1 VPERA
6 ELRVRHGRLTIEQ
19 ASAPA
24 RAAPPDAAP
33 RAAADTPRDTAELA
47 GPAIEREMLRA
58 EVERLYE
65 NALSAAA
72 GGFATAVVLWVLFY
86 QHRHAAIVLAWAVA
100 IHLAQ
105 SLRLGVVLAFKHS
118 RARHR
123 EPALWLRRYRASLLA
138 VSSAWGLAPLL
149 FLPAGD
155 LAYAALMLLVLLG
168 MAVTGI
174 SGIAPDRG
182 SIFLWLL
189 PLAGPIPLALLVR
202 GSDDV
207 GYLALA
213 LLSAVFVAVNLKF
226 VLAQNHTLST
236 ALRAQFE
243 NAALVQRL
251 NHQIALTEQASLDK
265 SRFLAAASH
274 DLRQPLHA
282 LSFFGSTLEKRMAK
296 SVDQPLIFNMMRS
309 IEALDKSF
317 NAILDVS
324 KLDAQAVEPH
334 AQAFPLR
341 DLFRRLQMSFGGQAE
356 AAGLQLRFKPG
367 GKIVRSDPQLLE
379 RALAN
384 LIQNA
389 LSYCRRG
396 GVVVLARNW
405 RGGLNLEVWDSGIG
419 IPEAELPKI
428 FAEFYQIA
436 NPERD
441 RNKGLGIGLA
451 IVSRLTLLLG
461 HRLSVQS
468 RVGRGSLFR
477 IWIKGSDLEAMD
489 EFTVGSETVP
499 TRIDDTRTILF
510 LDDEEAI
517 RASVSE
523 QLRHWGYTVLPVATI
538 DEARRAVLNHDSTID
553 IVISDLRLRGGED
566 GIVAIAQIRELCG
579 YTVPAVLVT
588 GDTAPA
594 QIRRIDE
601 SGHIV
606 LFKPVPPKEL
616 FNVLKGLS

>member
-1 VPERA
+1 MAERA
-6 ELRVRHGRLTIEQ
+6 ELRVRRGRLTIEQ
-19 ASAPA
+19 VRAPA
-24 RAAPPDAAP
+24 HADAAIGDE
-33 RAAADTPRDTAELA
+33 AAFA
-47 GPAIEREMLRA
+47 GPGIEQEMLRA

-65 NALSAAA
+65 NALTAAA
-72 GGFATAVVLWVLFY
+72 GSFVTAMILWMLFY
-86 QHRHAAIVLAWAVA
+86 QHHPAAIVLAWAVM
-100 IHLAQ
+100 IHVAQ
-105 SLRLGVVLAFKHS
+105 SVRLGVVFAFRHT
-118 RARHR
+118 RARQR

-138 VSSAWGLAPLL
+138 VSVAWGLAPVL
-149 FLPAGD
+149 FLPPDD
-155 LAYAALMLLVLLG
+155 LTYAALMLLVLLG
-168 MAVTGI
+168 TAVTGI
-174 SGIAPDRG
+174 SGIAPDRV
-182 SIFLWLL
+182 SVFLWLL
-189 PLAGPIPLALLVR
+189 PLTVPIPLVLLMR
-202 GSDDV
+202 GGDDV
-207 GYLALA
+207 GYLGLVLLA
-213 LLSAVFVAVNLKF
+213 TVFIAVNLKF

-243 NAALVQRL
+243 NAALVRRL
-251 NHQIALTEQASLDK
+251 NHQIELTEQASLDK

-282 LSFFGSTLEKRMAK
+282 LSFFGSTLEKRLART
-296 SVDQPLIFNMMRS
+296 VDQPVIFNMMRS

-324 KLDAQAVEPH
+324 KLDAQAIEPH
-334 AQAFPLR
+334 PQAFPLR

-384 LIQNA
+384 LIHNA
-389 LSYCRRG
+389 LTYCRDG

-405 RGGLNLEVWDSGIG
+405 RGGINVEVWDSGIG

-461 HRLSVQS
+461 HKLTVQS
-468 RVGRGSLFR
+468 RVGCGSLFR

-523 QLRHWGYTVLPVATI
+523 QLRHWGYTVLAVATVA
-538 DEARRAVLNHDSTID
+538 EARHAVLNHDSTID
-553 IVISDLRLRGGED
+553 IILSDLRLRGGED
-566 GIVAIAQIRELCG
+566 GIAAIAQIRALCG

-594 QIRRIDE
+594 QVQRIHE

>member
-1 VPERA
+1 MAERA
-6 ELRVRHGRLTIEQ
+6 ELRVRRGRLTIER
-19 ASAPA
+19 APA
-24 RAAPPDAAP
+24 PPPAPEPAVDVALE
-33 RAAADTPRDTAELA
+33 RDELA
-47 GPAIEREMLRA
+47 GPQIEREVVRA

-65 NALSAAA
+65 NAISAAA
-72 GGFATAVVLWVLFY
+72 GGFAAALVFWIVFY
-86 QHRHAAIVLAWAVA
+86 QHGHAMAVLAWAVV
-100 IHLAQ
+100 IHVAQ
-105 SLRLGVVLAFKHS
+105 SVRLGIVLAFKHT

-123 EPALWLRRYRASLLA
+123 EPLLWLRRYRVTLCA
-138 VSSAWGLAPLL
+138 VSSAWGLAPLM
-149 FLPAGD
+149 FLPPND
-155 LAYAALMLLVLLG
+155 LAFAALMLLVLLG
-168 MAVTGI
+168 VAVTGI
-174 SGIAPDRG
+174 SGIAPDRA
-182 SIFLWLL
+182 SVFLWLL
-189 PLAGPIPLALLVR
+189 PLAVPIPAALLWR
-202 GSDDV
+202 GGSDT

-213 LLSAVFVAVNLKF
+213 LLSAVFIAVNLRF
-226 VLAQNHTLST
+226 VLAQNHMLST
-236 ALRAQFE
+236 ALHAQFE

-251 NHQIALTEQASLDK
+251 NHQVALTEQASLDK

-282 LSFFGSTLEKRMAK
+282 LSFFGSTLEKRMVN

-309 IEALDKSF
+309 IEALDRSF

-356 AAGLQLRFKPG
+356 EAGLQLRFKPG

-384 LIQNA
+384 LIHNA
-389 LSYCRRG
+389 LNYCRGG

-405 RGGLNLEVWDSGIG
+405 RGGINVEVWDTGIG

-428 FAEFYQIA
+428 FGEFYQVA

-477 IWIKGSDLEAMD
+477 IWIKGSELEEIS

-523 QLRHWGYTVLPVATI
+523 QLRHWGYTVLAVATI
-538 DEARRAVLNHDSTID
+538 DEARRAVLNHDSVID

-566 GIVAIAQIRELCG
+566 GIHAIAQIRELCG

-594 QIRRIDE
+594 QVQRIHE

>member
-1 VPERA
+1 LAERA
-6 ELRVRHGRLTIEQ
+6 ELRVRHGRLTIER
-19 ASAPA
+19 APVRAPA
-24 RAAPPDAAP
+24 PQTDPDSGIDRAQPVSPQV
-33 RAAADTPRDTAELA
+33 
-47 GPAIEREMLRA
+47 EREVLRS

-72 GGFATAVVLWVLFY
+72 GGFAAALVFWVAFY
-86 QHRHAAIVLAWAVA
+86 QHSHTPAVPAWAVL
-100 IHLAQ
+100 IHVAQ
-105 SLRLGVVLAFKHS
+105 CARLGIVLAFKRT

-123 EPALWLRRYRASLLA
+123 DPMLWLRRYRVSLCA
-138 VSSAWGLAPLL
+138 VSAAWGLAPLM
-149 FLPAGD
+149 FMASND
-155 LAYAALMLLVLLG
+155 LAFAALILLVLLG
-168 MAVTGI
+168 VAVTGI
-174 SGIAPDRG
+174 SGIAPDRT
-182 SIFLWLL
+182 SVFLWLL
-189 PLAGPIPLALLVR
+189 PLSVPIPLALLWR
-202 GSDDV
+202 GGDDTS
-207 GYLALA
+207 YLALA
-213 LLSAVFVAVNLKF
+213 LLSVVFIAVNLHF
-226 VLAQNHTLST
+226 VLAQNRMLST
-236 ALRAQFE
+236 ALHAQFE
-243 NAALVQRL
+243 NAALVERL
-251 NHQIALTEQASLDK
+251 NDQIALTEQASLDK

-282 LSFFGSTLEKRMAK
+282 LSFFGSTLEKRMVN

-356 AAGLQLRFKPG
+356 EAGLQLRFKPG

-384 LIQNA
+384 LIHNA
-389 LSYCRRG
+389 LNHCRSG

-405 RGGLNLEVWDSGIG
+405 RGGINIEVWDTGIG
-419 IPEAELPKI
+419 IPEVELPKI
-428 FAEFYQIA
+428 FGEFYQVA

-461 HRLSVQS
+461 HRLSVLS

-477 IWIKGSDLEAMD
+477 IWIKGSELEEIS

-523 QLRHWGYTVLPVATI
+523 QLRHWGYTVLAVATI
-538 DEARRAVLNHDSTID
+538 DEARRAVLNHDSVID

-566 GIVAIAQIRELCG
+566 GIHAIAQIRELCG

-594 QIRRIDE
+594 QVQRIHE

>member
-1 VPERA
+1 MVAEPTAAPQTGDERA
-6 ELRVRHGRLTIEQ
+6 RRGD
-19 ASAPA
+19 
-24 RAAPPDAAP
+24 RAEPQ
-33 RAAADTPRDTAELA
+33 
-47 GPAIEREMLRA
+47 IEREVLRS
-58 EVERLYE
+58 EVERVYE
-65 NALSAAA
+65 NAAVAAS
-72 GGFATAVVLWVLFY
+72 GGFATALILWLLFY
-86 QHRHAAIVLAWAVA
+86 EHDHVSLILGWAAG

-105 SLRLGVVLAFKHS
+105 AVRLGVVLAFKRT
-118 RARHR
+118 RARHP
-123 EPALWLRRYRASLLA
+123 EPLAWLRRYRVTLLA
-138 VSSAWGLAPLL
+138 VSLAWGAAAPMLL
-149 FLPAGD
+149 PGND
-155 LAYAALMLLVLLG
+155 LAYAALLVFALLS

-174 SGIAPDRG
+174 SGITPDRL
-182 SIFLWLL
+182 SVFLWLL
-189 PLAGPIPLALLVR
+189 PISVPIPIALLWHA
-202 GSDDV
+202 SET

-213 LLSAVFVAVNLKF
+213 LLAVAFIAVNLRF
-226 VLAQNHTLST
+226 ALAQNRTLRM

-243 NAALVQRL
+243 NAALVERL
-251 NHQIALTEQASLDK
+251 NHQIELTEQASLDK

-282 LSFFGSTLEKRMAK
+282 LSFFGSTLEKRMSQ

-324 KLDAQAVEPH
+324 KFDAQAVEPRP
-334 AQAFPLR
+334 QAFALR

-367 GKIVRSDPQLLE
+367 GKIVRSDPLLLE

-384 LIQNA
+384 LIHNG
-389 LSYCRRG
+389 LNHCRSG
-396 GVVVLARNW
+396 GVCVLARHW
-405 RGGLNLEVWDSGIG
+405 RGGINIEVWDTGIG

-428 FAEFYQIA
+428 FGEFYQVA

-451 IVSRLTLLLG
+451 IVSRVTRLLG
-461 HRLSVQS
+461 HRLTVQS
-468 RVGRGSLFR
+468 RVDHGSLFR
-477 IWIKGSDLEAMD
+477 IWVKGSELLEDMG
-489 EFTVGSETVP
+489 EFAVGSETVP
-499 TRIDDTRTILF
+499 TRIDDARTILF

-523 QLRHWGYTVLPVATI
+523 QLRHWGYTVLAVATI
-538 DEARRAVLNHDSTID
+538 EEARSAILNHESVID
-553 IVISDLRLRGGED
+553 IVVSDLRLRDGED
-566 GIVAIAQIRELCG
+566 GIHAIVLIRELCG

-588 GDTAPA
+588 GDTSPD
-594 QIRRIDE
+594 QMQRIHQ

-616 FNVLKGLS
+616 FDVLKGLN